1 MKKLISRVW
10 LGVIALACT
19 AAAQAQ
25 RTIDVVVAGNQ
36 LTGTGGSVAVVL
48 NSTTGEG
55 AVSFTLSF
63 DPTVLQYKGF
73 TNGKDLPSGFTVQR
87 NETQV
92 ASGRF
97 AFAVLLES
105 GTTFTTAGAKELVVV
120 KFDVLTQTAATNI
133 TFTNT
138 PTTRK
143 VTDADGATLTA
154 TFNDKTIA
162 ANLPPAAP
170 TITTPPANQTI
181 ASGANASFTVA
192 ASGNP
197 ATFTYQW
204 QRSTDGG
211 TTFTNLSNTAPFSGA
226 TTATLTVTGAT
237 VSLDGN
243 RFRAVV
249 GNGVTPDA
257 TSASAL
263 LTVGKAAQTITFG
276 NLAPRTFGDASF
288 ALSGSSTSGLVLTY
302 TSSNPAVAT
311 IQGNTVNIIG
321 AGSTNITASQ
331 GGNLDFGAA
340 ADVVQTLVVN
350 KAAATVSLS
359 GTTAAFTG
367 TARTVTVTTTPSG
380 LPVTV
385 TYDGGATA
393 PTNVGTYAVVATVN
407 SPNFQ
412 GSASGTLEITKA
424 TQLITF
430 PDIGQKSFSDGTF
443 ALTATGGASGLPV
456 TYTSSDTS
464 VVTVNGSTL
473 TFLKVGTATITANQ
487 AGNANFNAATAVAR
501 TITIVPATQT
511 ITFTALTPRT
521 FDPANN
527 SFALTATASSGLP
540 VNFASSDP
548 SIAFV
553 AGNTLN
559 VLKAGSV
566 TITASQDGN
575 ENFGAATAVT
585 RTLTINKGTAQLSFG
600 GLAAVYDGAAKPV
613 SVTTNPAGLE
623 AGVAVTYKR
632 AGTTDTPSA
641 TAPSAAGS
649 YDVAATLTND
659 NYSGSGTAT
668 LVIAKA
674 TQTIA
679 FAGTELAGKTFGD
692 GPVTLVATA
701 TSGLPVTFSS
711 SDPSV
716 ASIVGSVVT
725 ILTGGTT
732 TISALQAGDPNFNA
746 ATPVTRTLTVNKAAQ
761 TITFAALGDKTFTDA
776 PFALTA
782 TSTSGLPAAF
792 SVVSGP
798 ASIAGNTLTIT
809 GAGAITV
816 RAAQVGNINF
826 AAATP
831 VDRTFNVAKANQ
843 TIDFP
848 LPISLALDQSPFAL
862 VGTATSNLAL
872 TFATSNPV
880 PTTGTHAVAT
890 LNGNVLALV
899 GTGKIDITA
908 SQGGD
913 GNFNAATAV
922 TKTLI
927 VNSQSQTLTFAATEL
942 PNKVFGDADF
952 AIRGTSNRGLPIT
965 FISDNPGVAVVIQGT
980 TTGNDTTATVKIT
993 GAGSAKISA
1002 TQLGTADTSAAAP
1015 IERTL
1020 TVAKANQTITFAA
1033 LANKIYLD
1041 APFTVG
1047 ATASSSLPPVF
1058 SVVSGPATL
1067 NAATSTV
1074 TLTGAGTVTIR
1085 AAQPGDTHYNAAA
1098 NVDRTFT
1105 VSKAE
1110 QTITFPTVGTKLR
1123 SDAPFTL
1130 SATASSNLTAI
1141 TFSSSNTNVASVAG
1155 NTVTIRGLG
1164 TTTLTATQAGDANFN
1179 SGAATQTLTVNPDSP
1194 VISSIPSAAVRGVK
1208 GSPLLFG
1215 PIGINAGAAP
1225 YTFSLAAGSS
1235 LPAGLSI
1242 NAANG
1247 NISGTPT
1254 ATGTFNATI
1263 VVNNATLPAPTA
1275 NAANSR
1281 AVTFTIDPAV
1291 PAFTNTPVAAAGV
1304 VGSAYTGFA
1313 APALVDGNTGVT
1325 FSATGLPAGLSINA
1339 TTGAITGTPSEAGS
1353 FTVQLSA
1360 TNSTGA
1366 VTVPVSITVTM
1377 PANAPVYSG
1386 PTNPSGKVG
1395 VAFSFTPNF
1404 GAAGAATTTYA
1415 PITTGLPPGVT
1426 FNNTSGLFSGTP
1438 TAAGSYPITVQ
1449 ATRVG
1454 ITASAS
1460 LTFVINPPDIA
1471 PVVVFPSGASFPN
1484 GTNPLVLRAGT
1495 AAPAG
1500 LQLTATPASPTSTFA
1515 ATGLPA
1521 GLTLSSAG
1529 LLSGTTTVVG
1539 TVDVKVTATTT
1550 GGSPVSGPAA
1560 TWRISVQP
1568 ALTAPVISSTAV
1580 INGQVSVALTHTLT
1594 TSTTTSTPVFALV
1607 TTGLPSGISTSLP
1620 AGLALT
1626 GNTITGTPTSA
1637 GTTKVMIVATA
1648 DGLTGPGQELTFI
1661 IAPDANVPVVNSNG
1675 SATGTVGQTFSYQIT
1690 ATNGPIISY
1699 SLSPRSIL
1707 PAGLSFNGTTGAI
1720 FGVPSA
1726 PTTNPVVVD
1735 MVATNAAGASTA
1747 KTLAIT
1753 VVAPPS
1759 APVIANSGATIVG
1772 RVGVAL
1778 STYQVTASESPT
1790 AYSATG
1796 LPSGVVISGTTGQI
1810 SGTPSVSGTFTAQV
1824 SAGNAAA
1831 GFGPSAPLFFTIAA
1845 SASAPV
1851 IGGTAPSAG
1860 RVGTS
1865 FSYQIVASNSPTS
1878 YAFTGTLPAGLA
1890 LNSSTGLIFG
1900 TPTEPGLFSI
1910 SVTATNDGGTSLP
1923 QAFSINIQASQTA
1936 PVITS
1941 AATAT
1946 ATVGQAFV
1954 YDIAATNIAA
1964 TRPLV
1969 PPEALDAVNLPAGLA
1984 ANPAMGRIEGVP
1996 TAVGLVRASLVG
2008 TNAAGQGPARD
2019 LLIDVLPAPSAPV
2032 VTSPSAASGQ
2042 VGVAFSYQ
2050 ITATG
2055 KPDSFEVLNAPAWL
2069 TLNTATGAISGVP
2082 VEPGPTNVS
2091 LVASSGGRASSP
2103 APLAI
2108 DVAAASGAPIITSSR
2123 AAFGAVGVAFT
2134 YQILASGTGTITYS
2148 AQGLPAGLAVSS
2160 TTGLISGTSSTSGV
2174 FSVRVTARNAS
2185 GASYPVILTLTI
2197 TPSFQI
2203 N

>member
-276 NLAPRTFGDASF
+276 TLAPRTFGDASF
-288 ALSGSSTSGLVLTY
+288 ALSGSSTSGLALTY

-340 ADVVQTLVVN
+340 ADAVQTLVVN

-407 SPNFQ
+407 SPNYQ

-553 AGNTLN
+553 AGNTVN
-559 VLKAGSV
+559 ILKAGSV

-575 ENFGAATAVT
+575 GNFGAATAVT

-890 LNGNVLALV
+890 LNGNVLTLV

-1085 AAQPGDTHYNAAA
+1085 AAQPGDTNYNAAA

-1426 FNNTSGLFSGTP
+1426 FNNTSGLFSGT
-1438 TAAGSYPITVQ
+1438 
-1449 ATRVG
+1449 
-1454 ITASAS
+1454 
-1460 LTFVINPPDIA
+1460 
-1471 PVVVFPSGASFPN
+1471 
-1484 GTNPLVLRAGT
+1484 
-1495 AAPAG
+1495 
-1500 LQLTATPASPTSTFA
+1500 
-1515 ATGLPA
+1515 
-1521 GLTLSSAG
+1521 
-1529 LLSGTTTVVG
+1529 TTVVG

-1690 ATNGPIISY
+1690 ATNGPITSY